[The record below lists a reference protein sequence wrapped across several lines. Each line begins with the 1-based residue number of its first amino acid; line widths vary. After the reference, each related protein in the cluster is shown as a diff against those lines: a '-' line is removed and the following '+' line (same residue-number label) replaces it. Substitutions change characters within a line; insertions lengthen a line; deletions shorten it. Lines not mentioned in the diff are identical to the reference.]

1 MTPANTYT
9 ATIATQTANKTK
21 EQLSSTEERLK
32 QLKLDLQRLQM
43 DHMAKTSE
51 CNSAVERVKELEG
64 SAAALKSSNQDL
76 AASLKDTKEQLAAMT
91 AIRDTLQGALQ
102 DCLHALYNRL
112 CWCLCCAKGHDSK
125 ECV

>member
-1 MTPANTYT
+1 MTPANTNT
-9 ATIATQTANKTK
+9 ATIAMQTANKTK

-43 DHMAKTSE
+43 DLMAKTGE
-51 CNSAVERVKELEG
+51 CSSAVERVKELEG

-91 AIRDTLQGALQ
+91 AMRDTLQGALQ
-102 DCLHALYNRL
+102 ACLPAL
-112 CWCLCCAKGHDSK
+112 CIPMC
-125 ECV
+125 